1 MENAAVYVLLSIVIA
16 IITVAIPLF
25 VNAIKD
31 INKAV
36 NNTHDQCD
44 NLKEREIAVETK
56 LDMLLEIA
64 GLDNRKVNR
73 AIKEHMDELK
83 NNNKPSIGCINIQ
96 ELYRAKPGG

>member
-1 MENAAVYVLLSIVIA
+1 
-16 IITVAIPLF
+16 
-25 VNAIKD
+25 
-31 INKAV
+31 
-36 NNTHDQCD
+36 
-44 NLKEREIAVETK
+44 
-56 LDMLLEIA
+56 MLLEIA